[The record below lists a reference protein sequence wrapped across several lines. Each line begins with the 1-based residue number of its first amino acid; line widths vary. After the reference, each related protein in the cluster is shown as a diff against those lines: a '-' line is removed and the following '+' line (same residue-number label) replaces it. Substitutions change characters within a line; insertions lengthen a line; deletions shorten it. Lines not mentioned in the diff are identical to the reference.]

1 METTER
7 TVSTV
12 AGGSRKI
19 AFSVE
24 EAQHSFKTTDKNI
37 TVVCTEGKHDRG
49 SSKIKLV
56 NVVNFKWEQK
66 NYPGRLIA
74 CHKDCFLLAYSI
86 RVTKQS
92 KSESMVRVAHLDLP
106 ERGLIKGLSDEILD
120 LQFSHNSTYD
130 CLLGIIERTTLH
142 VHKVL
147 VKGEKVTTALKVK
160 IVDPLD
166 GHVPTCDRITW
177 CPYMSDGADY
187 SDDFAKELLV
197 WTRGPTFQCYS
208 ISALAKSYIDTTDLK
223 ASDIEEGGFKANDGD
238 AIITGSVFS
247 DDGTTLALSSNDGL
261 IRFYQVYQ
269 HANDRSPRRLHMWKP
284 HDGKPI
290 TSFFFLDN
298 YTETVNNKTIWKHAI
313 TCAENNSEIKVWCCE
328 SWECLQTIRLTSS
341 VADASLHFK
350 AEIDISSTYLVLT
363 ERNTRQIY
371 VMQIRKGKGATSP
384 EAEPVVQSKKSIISK
399 GGTRTI
405 VQPYIVSIAEYPLS
419 ASVLGFA
426 ILYATAGNSKYGD
439 YEDED
444 DDDQSAQKCVVIRMF
459 LVQPNNLQD
468 CTLMYDAIPESE
480 SEPLTKELT
489 DEPDRDVDVTERQ
502 ENSSSASSSASNET
516 TDNVSDPPSEEEDR
530 SLDGGGGGN
539 DGTALKGKPSK
550 VDVKNGDAQDGD
562 GSDNPSVVDDPIV
575 LKMAEAAQKLNDV
588 FVGIRTTQP
597 STERAIVAGTS
608 APTTPASSTKVNLM
622 TPDSF
627 STPATACSRSAGKE
641 NLKDVRIINLSELP
655 YPEMETIMNQY
666 DRRTAGRRRG
676 RGSAINVTTTSTDG
690 ARKPN
695 SSATSTASANGS
707 VSSDG
712 NSSDDEEEPEEEGGG
727 NTSVASVAGSERIA
741 NITDDPDDNG
751 DNDEE
756 EEDTDVEPKVVSTQG
771 KKSSGK
777 LGFARAN
784 GVVGSTVEQTKG
796 RKGSHP
802 TGTGQPGG
810 VLSVSRT
817 PLNMEHFTK
826 ILTLDETEPPTVR
839 EKIKSDESVKPEVL
853 NTLFMLAKATQQHQ
867 QTEPAAAVSELL
879 ASVDAK
885 ANQPIVLPT
894 TEKLELAFVNMMK
907 SLSEQS
913 EDNANGKSKHRNS
926 TNGPASMAQESVI
939 DTPTVP
945 PMPSAEMLASGG
957 SSPSREVQQIM
968 STKGPVISMVEDLF
982 LYSCVERK
990 DDYEDEDDD
999 EEEGVVNVTGR
1010 YDEEDGVVVV
1020 VANGTDDNPDEVDE
1034 KDGEP
1039 VAADASV
1046 LLSEEKATAAV
1057 SALKEPIPDSST
1069 VELELVQA
1077 AKRSKET
1084 AQGNSPSDEKARVE
1098 TNNEPTTARFWPAKV
1113 PTEVPAGKA
1122 NDPKPSPAQET
1133 YAGVPAPTVVHMPEG
1148 SKQIADLNGKLDR
1161 MMELLLMQSRQ
1172 IGELNMQLEA
1182 MKKSKEEEQ
1191 RRCSTALNRINQTLP
1206 KKIETQLSALLV
1218 QHTLK
1223 VEQTLVTCFNTQQ
1236 ARLTETLTHL
1246 PQAIM
1251 AQLSPKMIPVL
1262 LQEIL
1267 KRVIPTING
1276 KLDVMQRG
1284 ICMELAEKLLANEGA
1299 MRETV
1304 QRTIRSEPV
1313 TKVITAAI
1321 HSGSRT
1327 VFTDVY
1333 NQSMREIV
1341 LPTYSQETKE
1351 LFTQLN
1357 TSFGHGIVELMRK
1370 LDEHLDRVVKM
1381 QESTTGCLKIIR
1393 ELPKDLSTAADDI
1406 FNGCAR
1412 MVRHSMEKDMRTLET
1427 TLLKS
1432 IRDHIGKEIEKGFEA
1447 QTSSLEDSVLSVVRS
1462 QAQTPAPSNMDVQ
1475 DQIKQYLSGGQINKA
1490 FHKALLSNDLNLVE
1504 FLLERADYKQVFNPC
1519 PLEQTVLLSL
1529 IQQVSADMSNYN
1541 ELKQKYLSDA
1551 IVSLDFQDPITK
1563 EHSPK
1568 VILELI
1574 NNCQKFMTD
1583 NPSNPLCTGIK
1594 MLVIAA
1600 QYMGYKNI

>member
-7 TVSTV
+7 TASTV
-12 AGGSRKI
+12 ASGNKKF

-106 ERGLIKGLSDEILD
+106 ERALIKGLSDEILD
-120 LQFSHNSTYD
+120 LQFSHNNTYD

-142 VHKVL
+142 VYKVL
-147 VKGEKVTTALKVK
+147 VKGEKVSTMLKVK

-166 GHVPTCDRITW
+166 GHAPVCDRITW

-197 WTRGPTFQCYS
+197 WTRGSTFQCYS

-238 AIITGSVFS
+238 ATITGSVFS
-247 DDGTTLALSSNDGL
+247 DDGTTLALSSSDGL

-269 HANDRSPRRLHMWKP
+269 HANDRSPRRLHLWKP

-328 SWECLQTIRLTSS
+328 SWECLQTVRLTSPI
-341 VADASLHFK
+341 ADASLHFK

-363 ERNTRQIY
+363 ERNTRKIY
-371 VMQIRKGKGATSP
+371 VLQIRKGKGATSP
-384 EAEPVVQSKKSIISK
+384 ESETEVPSKKSILTKK
-399 GGTRTI
+399 GARAI

-426 ILYATAGNSKYGD
+426 ILYAAAGTSKYGD
-439 YEDED
+439 YDDED
-444 DDDQSAQKCVVIRMF
+444 DDDQSAPKCVVIRMF

-468 CTLMYDAIPESE
+468 CTLMYEAIPESE
-480 SEPLTKELT
+480 CDSLAKELT
-489 DEPDRDVDVTERQ
+489 DETDRDVDVTESQ
-502 ENSSSASSSASNET
+502 EISSSASSSASNET
-516 TDNVSDPPSEEEDR
+516 TDNNVSHPPSEED
-530 SLDGGGGGN
+530 DGGGVGDG
-539 DGTALKGKPSK
+539 GTASKGKPAK
-550 VDVKNGDAQDGD
+550 VDIKNGDADDD
-562 GSDNPSVVDDPIV
+562 GSDNPDVVEDPIA
-575 LKMAEAAQKLNDV
+575 LKMAEAAQKLTDV
-588 FVGIRTTQP
+588 FVGIRTVQSSADRT
-597 STERAIVAGTS
+597 IVGGTS

-627 STPATACSRSAGKE
+627 STPASGSRSAGKE

-666 DRRTAGRRRG
+666 DRRAAGRRRG
-676 RGSAINVTTTSTDG
+676 RGSTTTNVTTATSTG
-690 ARKPN
+690 VARKPN
-695 SSATSTASANGS
+695 SSVTSTASANGS

-712 NSSDDEEEPEEEGGG
+712 SSSDDEDEPEEEGGG

-751 DNDEE
+751 EE
-756 EEDTDVEPKVVSTQG
+756 EEEEDDTDVEPKVVSSQG
-771 KKSSGK
+771 KKNSGK
-777 LGFARAN
+777 LGFAIAN
-784 GVVGSTVEQTKG
+784 GVGSTAEQSKN
-796 RKGSHP
+796 RKGVHP
-802 TGTGQPGG
+802 AGTGQPAG
-810 VLSVSRT
+810 VLNVSRT
-817 PLNMEHFTK
+817 SLNMEHFTK

-867 QTEPAAAVSELL
+867 QTEPAAAVTELM
-879 ASVDAK
+879 ASVDTK
-885 ANQPIVLPT
+885 SNQPIVLPT

-907 SLSEQS
+907 SLTEQS
-913 EDNANGKSKHRNS
+913 EENANGKTKHRNS

-982 LYSCVERK
+982 MYACVERK
-990 DDYEDEDDD
+990 DDYEDEDD
-999 EEEGVVNVTGR
+999 EEEGVVNVTDR
-1010 YDEEDGVVVV
+1010 FDEEDGVVV

-1034 KDGEP
+1034 KDSETDGP
-1039 VAADASV
+1039 DTSV
-1046 LLSEEKATAAV
+1046 LLSEEKAAAAV
-1057 SALKEPIPDSST
+1057 SALKEPIPDIST
-1069 VELELVQA
+1069 VELLEVTHVP
-1077 AKRSKET
+1077 KRNKEST
-1084 AQGNSPSDEKARVE
+1084 RNNSPSEGKGKVEPNDESSSS
-1098 TNNEPTTARFWPAKV
+1098 NFWPSKV
-1113 PTEVPAGKA
+1113 PTDVPVIGD
-1122 NDPKPSPAQET
+1122 NDPKPSPARERP
-1133 YAGVPAPTVVHMPEG
+1133 VTVVHVPDS
-1148 SKQIADLNGKLDR
+1148 SKQIAELSGKLDR
-1161 MMELLLMQSRQ
+1161 MMELMLVQSQQ

-1182 MKKSKEEEQ
+1182 MKKSKAEEQ
-1191 RRCSTALNRINQTLP
+1191 RRWNMTLNRFSQTFP
-1206 KKIETQLSALLV
+1206 KTIETQLSALLV
-1218 QHTLK
+1218 QQMLK
-1223 VEQTLVTCFNTQQ
+1223 VEQTVMACFNNQQ
-1236 ARLTETLTHL
+1236 ARLGETLTHL

-1251 AQLSPKMIPVL
+1251 VQLTSQLTPVL
-1262 LQEIL
+1262 IQEMQ
-1267 KRVIPTING
+1267 KRLVPPIIG
-1276 KLDVMQRG
+1276 KLDV
-1284 ICMELAEKLLANEGA
+1284 
-1299 MRETV
+1299 
-1304 QRTIRSEPV
+1304 PV
-1313 TKVITAAI
+1313 TKAMAAAI
-1321 HSGSRT
+1321 HSGMRP
-1327 VFTDVY
+1327 VLLEVY
-1333 NQSMREIV
+1333 QQSLREVI
-1341 LPTYSQETKE
+1341 LPTYNVASKE
-1351 LFTQLN
+1351 LFRQLSAAF
-1357 TSFGHGIVELMRK
+1357 THGTVQLMVK
-1370 LDEHLDRVVKM
+1370 IDGHLDRVAKM
-1381 QESTTGCLKIIR
+1381 EEVATGCLEIIR
-1393 ELPKDLSTAADDI
+1393 KMPNELGSAADDI
-1406 FNGCAR
+1406 IKNA
-1412 MVRHSMEKDMRTLET
+1412 VRVVRQGVEKDIRALET

-1432 IRDHIGKEIEKGFEA
+1432 IRDHIGQEIEKGFEA

-1490 FHKALLSNDLNLVE
+1490 FHKALLSNDLSLVE
-1504 FLLERADYKQVFNPC
+1504 FLLERADHKQVFNPC

-1551 IVSLDFQDPITK
+1551 IVSLNFQDPITK

-1568 VILELI
+1568 VIMELI
-1574 NNCQKFMTD
+1574 NNCQKFMSD

>member
-12 AGGSRKI
+12 AGSSRKI

-24 EAQHSFKTTDKNI
+24 EPQHSFKTTDKNI
-37 TVVCTEGKHDRG
+37 RVVCTEGKHDRG

-120 LQFSHNSTYD
+120 LQFSHNNTYD

-147 VKGEKVTTALKVK
+147 VKGEKLTTALKVK

-223 ASDIEEGGFKANDGD
+223 ASDIDEGGFKANDGD

-328 SWECLQTIRLTSS
+328 SWECLQTIRLTSP

-384 EAEPVVQSKKSIISK
+384 EAEPVVQSKKSILGK
-399 GGTRTI
+399 DGTRTI

-426 ILYATAGNSKYGD
+426 ILYATTGNSKYGY

-444 DDDQSAQKCVVIRMF
+444 DDDQSAPKCVVIRMF

-489 DEPDRDVDVTERQ
+489 EEPDRHVDVTESQ

-516 TDNVSDPPSEEEDR
+516 TDNNVSHPPSEEDDR
-530 SLDGGGGGN
+530 SLDGGGGG
-539 DGTALKGKPSK
+539 DGGTASKGKPSK

-562 GSDNPSVVDDPIV
+562 GSDNANVVDDPIV
-575 LKMAEAAQKLNDV
+575 LKMAEAAQKLNEV

-597 STERAIVAGTS
+597 SAVAGGTS

-627 STPATACSRSAGKE
+627 STPVSGSRSAGKE

-676 RGSAINVTTTSTDG
+676 RGSAINVTTAAKTTTSTDG

-712 NSSDDEEEPEEEGGG
+712 NSSDDEDEPEEECGG

-751 DNDEE
+751 EDE

-771 KKSSGK
+771 KKNCGK
-777 LGFARAN
+777 LGFAIAN
-784 GVVGSTVEQTKG
+784 DVIGSTVEQKKN

-802 TGTGQPGG
+802 SRTGQPDG
-810 VLSVSRT
+810 VLNVSRT

-867 QTEPAAAVSELL
+867 QAEPAAAVSELL

-894 TEKLELAFVNMMK
+894 ADKLELAFVNMMK
-907 SLSEQS
+907 SLTEQAD
-913 EDNANGKSKHRNS
+913 DNANGKTKHRNP
-926 TNGPASMAQESVI
+926 TNGPASMAPESAI
-939 DTPTVP
+939 DTPGVP

-968 STKGPVISMVEDLF
+968 STKGPVMSTVDDLF
-982 LYSCVERK
+982 MYACVERK
-990 DDYEDEDDD
+990 DDYEDEDDE
-999 EEEGVVNVTGR
+999 EEEGVVNVTDR
-1010 YDEEDGVVVV
+1010 YDEEDGVVV

-1034 KDGEP
+1034 KNGEP
-1039 VAADASV
+1039 VAVDASV
-1046 LLSEEKATAAV
+1046 LLSEEKAAAAV
-1057 SALKEPIPDSST
+1057 SALKEPIPDSQDSSPA
-1069 VELELVQA
+1069 V
-1077 AKRSKET
+1077 KRSKET
-1084 AQGNSPSDEKARVE
+1084 TLGHSPCDGKARVE
-1098 TNNEPTTARFWPAKV
+1098 ANDELSSSSFWPAKV
-1113 PTEVPAGKA
+1113 PTDVPTTGPT
-1122 NDPKPSPAQET
+1122 NDPKPSPARET
-1133 YAGVPAPTVVHMPEG
+1133 YAVVPPATVVQVPEG
-1148 SKQIADLNGKLDR
+1148 SKQIADLNVKLDR
-1161 MMELLLMQSRQ
+1161 MMELLLMQSQQ
-1172 IGELNMQLEA
+1172 IGELNTQLDA
-1182 MKKSKEEEQ
+1182 MKKSKAEEQ
-1191 RRCSTALNRINQTLP
+1191 RRCSTALNRFSQTFP
-1206 KKIETQLSALLV
+1206 RTIESQMSALLV

-1223 VEQTLVTCFNTQQ
+1223 VEQTLLACFNSQQ
-1236 ARLTETLTHL
+1236 SRLAETLTHL

-1251 AQLSPKMIPVL
+1251 GQLSTKLAPVL
-1262 LQEIL
+1262 MQEMQKKL
-1267 KRVIPTING
+1267 VPTING
-1276 KLDVMQRG
+1276 KLDVVQRA
-1284 ICMELAEKLLANEGA
+1284 ISMELAEKLLANEGT

-1313 TKVITAAI
+1313 TKVMTAAI
-1321 HSGSRT
+1321 HSGMHT

-1333 NQSMREIV
+1333 NQSMREVV
-1341 LPTYSQETKE
+1341 LPTYSRETKE
-1351 LFTQLN
+1351 LFFQLN
-1357 TSFGHGIVELMRK
+1357 TSFGHGIVEIMRK
-1370 LDEHLDRVVKM
+1370 IDDHLDRVVKM
-1381 QESTTGCLKIIR
+1381 QESTNGCLDIIR
-1393 ELPKDLSTAADDI
+1393 KLPEDLSTAADSI
-1406 FNGCAR
+1406 FNTCAR
-1412 MVRHSMEKDMRTLET
+1412 LIRHGAERDMRTLET

-1432 IRDHIGKEIEKGFEA
+1432 IREHIGKEIEKGFEA